1 MKLIQK
7 SISEK
12 GLLQGDTLVWMIF
25 IFLCFIS
32 IIEVYSACSTMSYS
46 HGRYWEPVLRHGAFV
61 LMGFIFTWVVH
72 MIPFR
77 HFKILSVFGLH
88 FVAYP
93 LLVAALFA
101 TKINDAGRWISIG
114 GITLQPSEFAKI
126 SLIGFVAFV
135 LSTFRSEKGV
145 SEGAF
150 KVVALEIVATLCL
163 IVTENASTAGIIFLV
178 MMGILFFAQAPKKYM
193 AWVYAA
199 TLAGAVALFSLRS
212 IPDSTLQ
219 QWDLSEN
226 ALLHRVPT
234 WVNRIKG
241 YTPPPD
247 PRDYNIHDNLQVTHA
262 KIAVATCGV
271 TGKGPGNS
279 VERDYLPQA
288 YSDFIYAIIIE
299 EGGIAFGLFVMSLYL
314 LLMWRAMRIA
324 GRCKSLFAAYLV
336 MGLALMMVVQ
346 AMINMAVAVGAFPVT
361 GQPLPLISRGGT
373 STFVNCAYIGMILS
387 VSHYAK
393 KKKRENTPDAI
404 EMAEA
409 ETAAAAEIPAETEV
423 KKGKGGI
430 KELKN

>member
-1 MKLIQK
+1 MTFIRK
-7 SISEK
+7 SIAEK

-46 HGRYWEPVLRHGAFV
+46 TGRYWAPVVEHGAYV
-61 LMGFIFTWVVH
+61 LMGFIVTWVIH

-88 FVAYP
+88 FIAYP
-93 LLVAALFA
+93 LLVMALFT
-101 TKINDAGRWISIG
+101 TKINDAGRWVSIG
-114 GITLQPSEFAKI
+114 GKTIQPSEFAKI
-126 SLIGFVAFV
+126 ALIGFVAFV
-135 LSTFRSEKGV
+135 LATFRNEKGV
-145 SEGAF
+145 SDRAF
-150 KVVALEIVATLCL
+150 KIVAVEILVTLCL

-199 TLAGAVALFSLRS
+199 TLAGIIALFSVRS
-212 IPDSTLQ
+212 IPDQTLDK
-219 QWDLSEN
+219 WNLSEN
-226 ALLHRVPT
+226 AMLHRVPT

-241 YTPPPD
+241 YTPPAD
-247 PRDYNIHDNLQVTHA
+247 PKEYNIHDNLQVTHA
-262 KIAVATCGV
+262 KIAIATCGV

-299 EGGIAFGLFVMSLYL
+299 EGGIGFGVFVMSLYL

-324 GRCKSLFAAYLV
+324 RDCKSLFAAYLV

-393 KKKRENTPDAI
+393 KKKREDNSDAI
-404 EMAEA
+404 EIAK
-409 ETAAAAEIPAETEV
+409 AETEV
-423 KKGKGGI
+423 K
-430 KELKN
+430 NP